1 MTARI
6 EAGWGERGFVEAGG
20 SLTAYQRAGRA
31 GAPVA
36 ILLHGSPESA
46 DALAAIAKRLA
57 RRFDVI
63 GLDTPGNG
71 LSAPLTAPDPESAD
85 YARHLHAFMDVMGVG
100 RAALYGFHTGAGTAM
115 SFALAF
121 PGRASALALDG
132 YAVWTQ
138 EERADFLAHYLVTY
152 APAWDG
158 SHLASIWAR
167 LEEQR
172 LFFPWY
178 DRRIAT
184 RMALPEP
191 SLELRLR
198 RLRDWLT
205 AGDGY
210 LAPYRAAIRR
220 RGGIGPDRVA
230 VPTLIGAME
239 KDPLAAHLERL
250 DTVSDAVT
258 IERWSER
265 DAALDRLAG
274 FLFEHPGEPAGGL
287 PQPAEPPAFPA
298 RPEDL
303 PWQPDGHGGFL
314 LQIWQAL
321 RQHAVH
327 AARDDAD
334 LAARLDPEHLHAQ
347 LVGHVAAHTGLARM

>member
-1 MTARI
+1 
-6 EAGWGERGFVEAGG
+6 
-20 SLTAYQRAGRA
+20 
-31 GAPVA
+31 
-36 ILLHGSPESA
+36 
-46 DALAAIAKRLA
+46 
-57 RRFDVI
+57 
-63 GLDTPGNG
+63 
-71 LSAPLTAPDPESAD
+71 
-85 YARHLHAFMDVMGVG
+85 
-100 RAALYGFHTGAGTAM
+100 
-115 SFALAF
+115 
-121 PGRASALALDG
+121 
-132 YAVWTQ
+132 
-138 EERADFLAHYLVTY
+138 
-152 APAWDG
+152 
-158 SHLASIWAR
+158 
-167 LEEQR
+167 
-172 LFFPWY
+172 
-178 DRRIAT
+178 
-184 RMALPEP
+184 
-191 SLELRLR
+191 
-198 RLRDWLT
+198 
-205 AGDGY
+205 
-210 LAPYRAAIRR
+210 
-220 RGGIGPDRVA
+220 
-230 VPTLIGAME
+230 ME

-274 FLFEHPGEPAGGL
+274 FQFEHPGEPAGGL